1 MTAQITLLSVEQFKH
16 FHFPF
21 ELWCFCGTLAQIRI
35 GLCNSLCR
43 RDLFQ
48 VLVSILFLNLLH
60 AVDLVPL
67 QPYSRSLGEKV
78 LVPALCYSTHDVL
91 AMWAEASSSSAG
103 LYRLSLPLLP
113 IITNGL
119 SFCLKVASPLSVH
132 ITVLISILSGTSFVI
147 TGKKKKKKRLGYI

>member
-1 MTAQITLLSVEQFKH
+1 M
-16 FHFPF
+16 
-21 ELWCFCGTLAQIRI
+21 
-35 GLCNSLCR
+35 CNSLSR
-43 RDLFQ
+43 HDLFQ

-60 AVDLVPL
+60 VVDLVPL

-78 LVPALCYSTHDVL
+78 LVPALCHSTHDVL

-147 TGKKKKKKRLGYI
+147 TGKKKKRLGYI